1 MRPNTAQQ
9 LTIAPKR
16 AIAAERQSRWAE
28 MRMTI
33 VLSIALGMIWHT
45 LALGV
50 SGQSA
55 TKDWSWG
62 LLAGAAAG
70 VAAGQFTL
78 WSRKR
83 LHGRESFAHVAAT
96 YYLAILVYWFSG
108 GMIETLLGIGRGD
121 WEPFFVAYI
130 SVLPWVLGY
139 CTLLGVVLLPLCWVS
154 RDLLW
159 TCHVRIR
166 PNKT

>member
-1 MRPNTAQQ
+1 
-9 LTIAPKR
+9 
-16 AIAAERQSRWAE
+16 
-28 MRMTI
+28 MTI
-33 VLSIALGMIWHT
+33 VLAIALGMIWHT
-45 LALGV
+45 LALAVG
-50 SGQSA
+50 GQSA
-55 TKDWSWG
+55 TKAWSWG
-62 LLAGAAAG
+62 LLAGAIAG

-83 LHGRESFAHVAAT
+83 LHGRESFGHVAAT

-108 GMIETLLGIGRGD
+108 GMIEALLGIDGGD
-121 WEPFFVAYI
+121 REPFVAYI
-130 SVLPWVLGY
+130 FGLPWVLGY

-159 TCHVRIR
+159 SFHVRIR